1 VRLLLDTH
9 VLIWA
14 VSRPE
19 RLGARIRTALVA
31 PGTTAFVSAIS
42 AWEIAIKRALGRLG
56 FPLEDFDRVLDEA
69 GLEHLPVLAAHGI
82 EAGSL
87 PRHHGDPF
95 DRMLIAQAR
104 VEDLVLVSEDVALAA
119 YDVRLFGREARR

>member
-1 VRLLLDTH
+1 MRLLLDTH

-19 RLGARIRTALVA
+19 RLEARIRAALAA
-31 PGTTAFVSAIS
+31 PGTTAFVSAVS

-119 YDVRLFGREARR
+119 YDVRLFGREAMR

>member
-1 VRLLLDTH
+1 MRLLLDTH

-31 PGTTAFVSAIS
+31 PGTTAFVSAVS

-104 VEDLVLVSEDVALAA
+104 VEDLVLVSEDVAYAA
-119 YDVRLFGREARR
+119 YDVRLFGREAMR